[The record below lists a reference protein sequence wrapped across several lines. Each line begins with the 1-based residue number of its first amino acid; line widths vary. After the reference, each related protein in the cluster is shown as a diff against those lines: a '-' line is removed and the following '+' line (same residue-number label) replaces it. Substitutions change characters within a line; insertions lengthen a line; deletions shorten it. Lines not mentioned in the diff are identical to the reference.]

1 MKKFVLLI
9 FVCLLLVPVSV
20 SARQKMHRITL
31 KDASVI
37 VGKVLEMKDGVYSIE
52 SPALGEIKL
61 REENIVE
68 IRLMGQNEQYQGG
81 AANIDIQDGARRQK
95 VSPARRNYER
105 SLQSQSSSGSDDLS
119 RQQEEVNSR
128 VRSMTADGNFVDSL
142 MDVSGSESMMDVMSD
157 PEVMDAISRNDYEFL
172 MNNEK
177 MKALMESQSIKNLL
191 GDVE

>member
-1 MKKFVLLI
+1 MKKLALLI
-9 FVCLLLVPVSV
+9 FACLLWVPASV
-20 SARQKMHRITL
+20 YARQKLHRITL

-52 SPALGEIKL
+52 SPALGKINL

-68 IRLMGQNEQYQGG
+68 IRLMGQNEQYPG
-81 AANIDIQDGARRQK
+81 NSNTIDIHDGARRNQP
-95 VSPARRNYER
+95 SPARQKYEQ
-105 SLQSQSSSGSDDLS
+105 SLQNQSSGGSDGLN